1 MLLTNGSDRKLYL
14 CTLQSIRTA
23 RVLLSASLGR
33 DAEVVSVA
41 AGVLHPSGKVS
52 VVEISA
58 HIDATCHTVTG
69 IVVLEVAAY
78 PVDAVL

>member
-1 MLLTNGSDRKLYL
+1 M
-14 CTLQSIRTA
+14 
-23 RVLLSASLGR
+23 LLSASLGR
-33 DAEVVSVA
+33 DAEEVSVA

-52 VVEISA
+52 AGEISE
-58 HIDATCHTVTG
+58 HINATCHTFTG